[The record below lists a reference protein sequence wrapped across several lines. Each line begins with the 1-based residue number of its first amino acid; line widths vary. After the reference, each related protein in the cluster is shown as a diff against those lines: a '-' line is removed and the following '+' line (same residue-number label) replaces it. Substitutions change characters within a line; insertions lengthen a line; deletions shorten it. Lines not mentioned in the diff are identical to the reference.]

1 MTEWT
6 DQKTEEKTGN
16 TKVRFKAREIFPCFY
31 FSQFKILQMKNILVI
46 DDDIKLTDLLKDYLE
61 KYNYKTNSFD
71 NPVDALKH
79 LKNNLYDLIILD
91 YMLPEMDGFELLKEL
106 RKTNQVP
113 VVMLTARGETADKIV
128 GLELGADDY
137 LAKPFEPRELVAR
150 IQSVFRRTDGKLVSE
165 SRIQF
170 KDLEINES
178 NRRVKF
184 NKKEI
189 ELTSTE
195 FDLLLLF
202 SRHNGKVLSRDAVM
216 QKMKGIT
223 WQYYD
228 RSIDVMVSRLRN
240 KLKQKNNQ
248 LIKTVQSIGYIFYA
262 EPEEN

>member
-1 MTEWT
+1 
-6 DQKTEEKTGN
+6 
-16 TKVRFKAREIFPCFY
+16 
-31 FSQFKILQMKNILVI
+31 MKNILVI

-61 KYNYKTNSFD
+61 KYNYKSVSSD

-91 YMLPEMDGFELLKEL
+91 FMLPEMDGFETLKEL
-106 RKTNQVP
+106 RKTNQTP
-113 VVMLTARGETADKIV
+113 VIMLTARGETTDKIV

-150 IQSVFRRTDGKLVSE
+150 IQSIFRRTDGKLVSE
-165 SRIQF
+165 SKMNF
-170 KDLEINES
+170 KDLVINES
-178 NRRVKF
+178 SRTVKF

-189 ELTSTE
+189 DLTSSE

-202 SRHNGKVLSRDAVM
+202 SKHNGKVLSRDTVM
-216 QKMKGIT
+216 QKMKGTT

-240 KLKQKNNQ
+240 KLKQKNYQ
-248 LIKTVQSIGYIFYA
+248 FIKTVQSIGYIFYA